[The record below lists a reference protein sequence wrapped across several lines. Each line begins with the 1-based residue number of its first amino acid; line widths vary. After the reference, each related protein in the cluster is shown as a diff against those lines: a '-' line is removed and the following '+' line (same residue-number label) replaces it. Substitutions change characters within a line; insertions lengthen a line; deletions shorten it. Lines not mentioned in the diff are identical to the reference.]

1 MSIIGKILG
10 GAAGFAIGGPIAALI
25 GALAGHAVDNMLKP
39 AAEPTGP
46 DDGTRQIAFTI
57 GVIALGA
64 KMAKADGVVT
74 RAEINAFRE
83 IFHVPPEESANV
95 ARFFDLAKK
104 DVRGF
109 EPYARQIAGLFPD
122 NPEVL
127 EKVLEGLLHIARA
140 DGRMHQDE
148 LAYLHKV
155 AAIFGLD
162 ESRFARAQAAAGEK
176 IDPYVVLGLSRDAGE
191 AEIKA
196 AWRRLVR
203 ENHPDRLIAQGM
215 PEEAIDLATNEVAAI
230 NAAYDAICRER
241 GIK

>member
-1 MSIIGKILG
+1 MNIVGKILG
-10 GAAGFAIGGPIAALI
+10 GAAGFAIGGPLGALV
-25 GALAGHAVDNMLKP
+25 GALAGHAVDRMFDAP
-39 AAEPTGP
+39 APGDVAQ
-46 DDGTRQIAFTI
+46 GTKQIAFTI

-74 RAEINAFRE
+74 RPEIDAFRQ
-83 IFHVPPEESANV
+83 IFHVPPEETANV

-104 DVRGF
+104 DARGF

-127 EKVLEGLLHIARA
+127 EKIVEGLLHIARA
-140 DGRMHQDE
+140 DGRVHDNE
-148 LAYLHKV
+148 LDYLRQV

-162 ESRFARAQAAAGEK
+162 DARFARAQAAAGDM
-176 IDPYVVLGLSRDAGE
+176 IDPYQVLGVARSADDA
-191 AEIKA
+191 AIKA
-196 AWRRLVR
+196 AWRALAK

-215 PEEAIDLATNEVAAI
+215 PEEAIELANNELAAI
-230 NAAYDAICRER
+230 NAAYEAICRER

>member
-1 MSIIGKILG
+1 MNIVGKILG
-10 GAAGFAIGGPIAALI
+10 SAAGFAIGGPLGALV
-25 GALAGHAVDNMLKP
+25 GALAGHAVDRMFDAP
-39 AAEPTGP
+39 APGEAMP
-46 DDGTRQIAFTI
+46 GTKQIAFTI

-74 RAEINAFRE
+74 RPEIDAFRQ
-83 IFHVPPEESANV
+83 IFHVPPEETANV

-104 DVRGF
+104 DARGF

-127 EKVLEGLLHIARA
+127 EKIVEGLLHIARA
-140 DGRMHQDE
+140 DGRVHDNE
-148 LAYLHKV
+148 LDYLRQV

-162 ESRFARAQAAAGEK
+162 DARFARAQAAAGDT
-176 IDPYVVLGLSRDAGE
+176 IDPYQVLGVARSADDA
-191 AEIKA
+191 AIKA
-196 AWRRLVR
+196 AWRALAK

-215 PEEAIDLATNEVAAI
+215 PEEAIELANKELAAI
-230 NAAYDAICRER
+230 NAAYEAICRER

>member
-1 MSIIGKILG
+1 MSILGKILG
-10 GAAGFAIGGPIAALI
+10 GAAGFAIGGPIGALI
-25 GALAGHAVDNMLKP
+25 GVIAGHAVDSMM
-39 AAEPTGP
+39 AEGRPPTQ
-46 DDGTRQIAFTI
+46 DGTKQIAFTI

-74 RAEINAFRE
+74 RAEIDAFRQ

-104 DVRGF
+104 DARGF

-127 EKVLEGLLHIARA
+127 EKIIEGLLHIARA
-140 DGRMHQDE
+140 DGHMHDGE
-148 LAYLHKV
+148 LDYLRQV

-162 ESRFARAQAAAGEK
+162 DSRFARAQAAAGER
-176 IDPYVVLGLSRDAGE
+176 IDPYQVLGVSRDADV
-191 AEIKA
+191 ATIKA
-196 AWRRLVR
+196 AWRALAK

-215 PEEAIDLATNEVAAI
+215 PAEAIELANRELAAI
-230 NAAYDAICRER
+230 NAAYETISRER

>member
-10 GAAGFAIGGPIAALI
+10 GAAGFAIGGPIAALVGVI
-25 GALAGHAVDNMLKP
+25 AGHAVDNLIKAETAPGP
-39 AAEPTGP
+39 A
-46 DDGTRQIAFTI
+46 DNTRQIAFTI

-74 RAEINAFRE
+74 RAEIDAFRQ
-83 IFHVPPEESANV
+83 IFHVPPEETANV

-104 DVRGF
+104 DARGF

-122 NPEVL
+122 SPEVL
-127 EKVLEGLLHIARA
+127 EKIIEGLLQIARA
-140 DGRMHQDE
+140 DGRMHDSE
-148 LAYLHKV
+148 LDYLRQV

-162 ESRFARAQAAAGEK
+162 DTRFARAQAAAGDM
-176 IDPYVVLGLSRDAGE
+176 IDPWQVLGLPRDADE
-191 AEIKA
+191 AAIKA
-196 AWRRLVR
+196 TWRRLAR

-215 PEEAIDLATNEVAAI
+215 PAEAIDLANKELAAI
-230 NAAYDAICRER
+230 NAAYDAVCRER

>member
-1 MSIIGKILG
+1 MSILGKILG

-25 GALAGHAVDNMLKP
+25 GVLAGHAVDNMLKP
-39 AAEPTGP
+39 EPPQPGVDNTK
-46 DDGTRQIAFTI
+46 QIAFTI

-74 RAEINAFRE
+74 RPEINAFRE
-83 IFHVPPEESANV
+83 IFHVPAEETANV

-104 DVRGF
+104 DARGF

-127 EKVLEGLLHIARA
+127 EKIVEGLLHIARA
-140 DGRMHQDE
+140 DGRMHHGE
-148 LAYLHKV
+148 LDYLRQV

-162 ESRFARAQAAAGEK
+162 DARFARAQAAAGET
-176 IDPYVVLGLSRDAGE
+176 IDPYQVLGISRDADE
-191 AEIKA
+191 ATIKS
-196 AWRRLVR
+196 AWRNLAR

-215 PEEAIDLATNEVAAI
+215 PEEAIDLANRELAAI
-230 NAAYDAICRER
+230 NAAYDAVCRER

>member
-1 MSIIGKILG
+1 MNIIGKILG
-10 GAAGFAIGGPIAALI
+10 GAAGFAIGGPIAALF
-25 GALAGHAVDNMLKP
+25 GVLAGHAVDAMLKP
-39 AAEPTGP
+39 DATASGAP
-46 DDGTRQIAFTI
+46 DGTRQIAFTI

-83 IFHVPPEESANV
+83 IFHVPPEESTNV
-95 ARFFDLAKK
+95 ARFFDIAKK

-122 NPEVL
+122 EPEVL
-127 EKVLEGLLHIARA
+127 EKVLEGLVHIARA
-140 DGRMHQDE
+140 DGLLHVDE
-148 LAYLHKV
+148 LAYLHRV
-155 AAIFGLD
+155 TAIFGLD
-162 ESRFARAQAAAGEK
+162 ESRFARAQAAAGETV
-176 IDPYVVLGLSRDAGE
+176 DPYQVLGLGRDADE
-191 AEIKA
+191 ATIKA

-203 ENHPDRLIAQGM
+203 ENHPDRMIAQGM
-215 PEEAIDLATNEVAAI
+215 PEEAIGLANNEVAAI